1 MHYFEYAAGYASI
14 RISIDFWELL
24 YVDRGLL
31 RVTAGERVRE
41 LSQGQLIFHA
51 PGEFHALSAVGVPP
65 DLIVVS
71 FGCGGSEM
79 ERFRGLV
86 TDVSRT
92 ERSLL
97 ARIVAESG
105 GAFSTPLDD
114 PSTTSLQRAQGAPF
128 GAESLVC
135 AALEELLIRL
145 ARRMSGGRDRARQG
159 RGRRGRLERTAEYL
173 ERHVGESLSLEQIC
187 RDNYLGRS
195 QLQKIF
201 HEHTGGG
208 VMEYFGRLKINA
220 ARRMIRTGRYNFT
233 QIAALCGFQ
242 SVHYFSRRFRQLTGM
257 SPSEYAQSVRMLL
270 EFPAVLRTIVQTI
283 CNIVY
288 FFSRELRI
296 QYQMPG
302 VTRV

>member
-1 MHYFEYAAGYASI
+1 MSQYSPLCPERPFAIRELYTVHYFEYAAGYAFQGETH
-14 RISIDFWELL
+14 DFWELL

-31 RVTAGERVRE
+31 RVTAGEQVRE
-41 LSQGQLIFHA
+41 LRQGQLIFHA
-51 PGEFHALSAVGVPP
+51 PGEFHALSSVGVPP

-71 FGCGGSEM
+71 FDCGGDM
-79 ERFRGLV
+79 ERFRDLV
-86 TDVSRT
+86 TDVSKA

-105 GAFSTPLDD
+105 GAFSTPLND
-114 PSTTSLQRAQGAPF
+114 PSTTTLHRAPDAPF
-128 GAESLVC
+128 GAEALVC

-145 ARRMSGGRDRARQG
+145 ARRLSVDDSAPDAAPADADGF
-159 RGRRGRLERTAEYL
+159 ERTVEYL

-220 ARRMIRTGRYNFT
+220 ARRMIRAGRYNFT

-270 EFPAVLRTIVQTI
+270 EFPASSADDSANNL
-283 CNIVY
+283 
-288 FFSRELRI
+288 
-296 QYQMPG
+296 
-302 VTRV
+302 

>member
-1 MHYFEYAAGYASI
+1 MSQYSPLCPERPFAIRELYTVHYFEYAAGYAFQGETH
-14 RISIDFWELL
+14 DFWELL

-31 RVTAGERVRE
+31 RVTAGEQVRE
-41 LSQGQLIFHA
+41 LRQGQLIFHA
-51 PGEFHALSAVGVPP
+51 PGEFHALSSVGVPP
-65 DLIVVS
+65 DLRGGS
-71 FGCGGSEM
+71 FDCGGEM
-79 ERFRGLV
+79 DRCRGLV
-86 TDVSRT
+86 TDVST
-92 ERSLL
+92 AERSLL

-105 GAFSTPLDD
+105 GAFSTPLND
-114 PSTTSLQRAQGAPF
+114 PSTTTLHRAPDAPF
-128 GAESLVC
+128 GAEALVC

-145 ARRMSGGRDRARQG
+145 ARRLSVDDSAPDAAPADADGF
-159 RGRRGRLERTAEYL
+159 ERTVEYL

-220 ARRMIRTGRYNFT
+220 ARRMIRAGRYNFT
-233 QIAALCGFQ
+233 QISALCGFQ

-270 EFPAVLRTIVQTI
+270 EFPASSADDSANNL
-283 CNIVY
+283 
-288 FFSRELRI
+288 
-296 QYQMPG
+296 
-302 VTRV
+302 

>member
-1 MHYFEYAAGYASI
+1 MSQYSPLRPARPFTVSELYTVHYFEYAAGYAFQGEKH
-14 RISIDFWELL
+14 DFWELL

-145 ARRMSGGRDRARQG
+145 ARRMSVDETAPDRAAADADG
-159 RGRRGRLERTAEYL
+159 FERTAEYL
-173 ERHVGESLSLEQIC
+173 ERHVGES
-187 RDNYLGRS
+187 G
-195 QLQKIF
+195 
-201 HEHTGGG
+201 
-208 VMEYFGRLKINA
+208 MW
-220 ARRMIRTGRYNFT
+220 AR
-233 QIAALCGFQ
+233 A
-242 SVHYFSRRFRQLTGM
+242 
-257 SPSEYAQSVRMLL
+257 
-270 EFPAVLRTIVQTI
+270 
-283 CNIVY
+283 
-288 FFSRELRI
+288 
-296 QYQMPG
+296 
-302 VTRV
+302 

>member
-1 MHYFEYAAGYASI
+1 MSQYSPLRPARPFTVSELYTVHYFEYAAGYAFQGEKH
-14 RISIDFWELL
+14 DFWELL

-86 TDVSRT
+86 TDVSRA

-145 ARRMSGGRDRARQG
+145 ARRMSVDETAPDRG
-159 RGRRGRLERTAEYL
+159 RGRRGRL
-173 ERHVGESLSLEQIC
+173 
-187 RDNYLGRS
+187 
-195 QLQKIF
+195 
-201 HEHTGGG
+201 
-208 VMEYFGRLKINA
+208 
-220 ARRMIRTGRYNFT
+220 
-233 QIAALCGFQ
+233 
-242 SVHYFSRRFRQLTGM
+242 
-257 SPSEYAQSVRMLL
+257 
-270 EFPAVLRTIVQTI
+270 
-283 CNIVY
+283 
-288 FFSRELRI
+288 
-296 QYQMPG
+296 
-302 VTRV
+302 

>member
-1 MHYFEYAAGYASI
+1 MAA
-14 RISIDFWELL
+14 
-24 YVDRGLL
+24 GLL

-71 FGCGGSEM
+71 FGCGGGEM

-105 GAFSTPLDD
+105 GASAPPLDD

-145 ARRMSGGRDRARQG
+145 ARRMSVDETAPDRAAADADG
-159 RGRRGRLERTAEYL
+159 FERTAEYL

-270 EFPAVLRTIVQTI
+270 EFPGGSPDDSANNL
-283 CNIVY
+283 
-288 FFSRELRI
+288 
-296 QYQMPG
+296 
-302 VTRV
+302 

>member
-1 MHYFEYAAGYASI
+1 MSQYSPLRPERPFTIRELYTVHYFEYAAGYAFQGETH
-14 RISIDFWELL
+14 DFWELL

-31 RVTAGERVRE
+31 RVTAGEQVRE
-41 LSQGQLIFHA
+41 LRQGQLIFHA
-51 PGEFHALSAVGVPP
+51 PGEFHALSSVGVPP

-71 FGCGGSEM
+71 FDCGGDM

-86 TDVSRT
+86 TDVSKA

-105 GAFSTPLDD
+105 GAFSTPLND
-114 PSTTSLQRAQGAPF
+114 PSTTTLHRAPDAPF
-128 GAESLVC
+128 GAEALVC

-145 ARRMSGGRDRARQG
+145 ARRLSVDDSAPDAAPADADGF
-159 RGRRGRLERTAEYL
+159 ERTVEYL

-220 ARRMIRTGRYNFT
+220 ARRMIRAGRYNFT

-270 EFPAVLRTIVQTI
+270 EFPASSADDSANNL
-283 CNIVY
+283 
-288 FFSRELRI
+288 
-296 QYQMPG
+296 
-302 VTRV
+302 

>member
-1 MHYFEYAAGYASI
+1 MSQYLPLRPARPFTVSELYTVHYFEYAAGYAFQGEKH
-14 RISIDFWELL
+14 DFWELL

-71 FGCGGSEM
+71 FGCGGGEM

-114 PSTTSLQRAQGAPF
+114 PSTTTLHRAQGAPF

-145 ARRMSGGRDRARQG
+145 ARRMSVDEAAPDSFAADADGF
-159 RGRRGRLERTAEYL
+159 ERTAEYL

-270 EFPAVLRTIVQTI
+270 EFPGGSPDDSANNL
-283 CNIVY
+283 
-288 FFSRELRI
+288 
-296 QYQMPG
+296 
-302 VTRV
+302 

>member
-1 MHYFEYAAGYASI
+1 MSQYSPLCPERPFAIRELYTVHYFEYAAGYAFQGETH
-14 RISIDFWELL
+14 DFWELL

-31 RVTAGERVRE
+31 RVTAGEQVRE
-41 LSQGQLIFHA
+41 LRQGQLIFHA
-51 PGEFHALSAVGVPP
+51 PGEVHALSSVGVPP

-71 FGCGGSEM
+71 FDCGGDM
-79 ERFRGLV
+79 ERFRDLV
-86 TDVSRT
+86 TDVSKA

-105 GAFSTPLDD
+105 GAFSTPLND
-114 PSTTSLQRAQGAPF
+114 PSTTTLHRAPDAPF
-128 GAESLVC
+128 GAEALVC

-145 ARRMSGGRDRARQG
+145 ARRLSVDDSAPDAAPADADGF
-159 RGRRGRLERTAEYL
+159 ERTVEYL

-220 ARRMIRTGRYNFT
+220 ARRMIRAGRYNFT

-270 EFPAVLRTIVQTI
+270 EFPASSADDSANNL
-283 CNIVY
+283 
-288 FFSRELRI
+288 
-296 QYQMPG
+296 
-302 VTRV
+302 